1 MAISNETWI
10 SDPCE
15 SLARDVSVSLDAGGA
30 GGIGRW
36 NR

>member
-10 SDPCE
+10 SDVCE
-15 SLARDVSVSLDAGGA
+15 SPGRHMSTSLDGEGA
-30 GGIGRW
+30 GGIGGW